1 MRLKNGY
8 RIEVDIMDKW
18 LDEYVEKIMSKQVVK
33 NAIFSKPQNGTAS
46 FFSRLGRAKT
56 LRNEDKT

>member
-1 MRLKNGY
+1 M
-8 RIEVDIMDKW
+8 MDKW

-33 NAIFSKPQNGTAS
+33 NAIFSKPRNDTAS

-56 LRNEDKT
+56 PRNEDKT

>member
-1 MRLKNGY
+1 
-8 RIEVDIMDKW
+8 MDKW
-18 LDEYVEKIMSKQVVK
+18 LDEYVEKIMSIQVVK

-56 LRNEDKT
+56 PRSEDKT